1 MQQPIL
7 FFLAENAFIVVCECE
22 AAACGAVSSHCVT
35 ASCYL
40 VLSTLACVP
49 LC

>member
-1 MQQPIL
+1 MQQSIL

-49 LC
+49 LR